1 MKINVTCGWTGI
13 LSRVIQRLLPRFTIP
28 SLVTVLCNIH
38 KNQTERETS
47 GPTLANYT
55 ENLANR
61 QNGTIIESLAAA
73 WGQSCNSFIELS
85 QGDATM
91 TRYRGKPASRE
102 RRFTSPAWWVQ
113 RDEYYKRRWFPRV
126 LLNHFNRV
134 ASRQLLRH
142 LSFFFFFLSPL
153 WIMNL

>member
-1 MKINVTCGWTGI
+1 MGPCSPSI
-13 LSRVIQRLLPRFTIP
+13 SRPELG
-28 SLVTVLCNIH
+28 TVRDNRYHGGHGALCF
-38 KNQTERETS
+38 KTERETS

-102 RRFTSPAWWVQ
+102 RRFTSPA
-113 RDEYYKRRWFPRV
+113 
-126 LLNHFNRV
+126 
-134 ASRQLLRH
+134 
-142 LSFFFFFLSPL
+142 
-153 WIMNL
+153 